1 MKYLPSV
8 LLALALCIGCGA
20 GHPNL
25 KSITVTPGSATAST
39 QGSVG
44 FTATGIFTD
53 NSSRTL
59 TPADGLSWRSS
70 NPAIAS
76 IDDAGLASCNA
87 AGSVTITASAPQNLQ
102 LTVNNGIS
110 NTAQTIRG
118 NGTLNCT

>member
-1 MKYLPSV
+1 MKYLPFLLLSV
-8 LLALALCIGCGA
+8 LLTVACGA

-25 KSITVTPGSATAST
+25 KSISVNPASAVANRGGTL
-39 QGSVG
+39 G
-44 FTATGIFTD
+44 FTANGIFTD

-70 NPAIAS
+70 NTAVAS
-76 IDDAGLASCNA
+76 IDDAGLATCNTT
-87 AGSVTITASAPQNLQ
+87 GQVTITASAPVNLQ

-118 NGTLNCT
+118 TGTLNCT